1 MKQYKNTVQT
11 IHNTVNT
18 SIHIT
23 KTPTH
28 YKTRTYAHPHI
39 TNQVKINTVQVR
51 KNTVQDMP
59 K

>member
-1 MKQYKNTVQT
+1 MCIKET

-28 YKTRTYAHPHI
+28 FKSTHTHTRTPTQIHTELASEGNHVTYSDHASKHY
-39 TNQVKINTVQVR
+39 N
-51 KNTVQDMP
+51 
-59 K
+59 

>member
-11 IHNTVNT
+11 TQNTVNT

-28 YKTRTYAHPHI
+28 YKASSNTHSTRDTPNEIVTIQSVTHSIRSP
-39 TNQVKINTVQVR
+39 
-51 KNTVQDMP
+51 
-59 K
+59 